1 MNGHHHDLILIT
13 ELFRC
18 IIFNSQD
25 AYALCR
31 VFKKSAI
38 GPKIVEHYAPT
49 PMTTANQM
57 THHANSPSIEYYSE
71 SSDYPMPY
79 DRCLP
84 SNIGTESSNQAHDG
98 KWTQFLSE
106 DSFGLNSTTPFSNYA
121 TTPYHPCKVKTFLDV
136 NSVIFTYYFLILF
149 LLQYLLRWCTD

>member
-1 MNGHHHDLILIT
+1 MT
-13 ELFRC
+13 ELFHC
-18 IIFNSQD
+18 IIFYFQD

-38 GPKIVEHYAPT
+38 GPKVVEHYAPT
-49 PMTTANQM
+49 TITTASQM

-79 DRCLP
+79 GTRLP
-84 SNIGTESSNQAHDG
+84 GNIGTESSNQTHDG

-106 DSFGLNSTTPFSNYA
+106 DAFGLNGNTPFSNYA

-136 NSVIFTYYFLILF
+136 NSVISTCCFFNSFLITIFASLVHR
-149 LLQYLLRWCTD
+149 LMWH